1 MAYGIWQLERSP
13 HQVNCVVAAKAVR
26 PSLRLDAGTE
36 PPPSVEIRRSFELWP
51 RRVLAK
57 LTGAASI
64 RPQPRGLATCEDRLA
79 VYEPFAAR
87 MFPPYRRPTLFEF
100 CDPSGSWDRRS
111 ELLQVF
117 QNGAVVTVNQSSW
130 HPYVAASYAGAE
142 GRAGIQVQQG
152 EEIKLLLNVCV
163 DPDVEPFA
171 FSPVQGFANIAFED
185 YLETSIVEVE
195 AAMEEEK
202 ISGAEFRAA
211 FEEDYSDFL
220 AGGAGQIYA
229 SFDRERVTV
238 TPEEPSQVKVTLNCE
253 SEGAMPIVFGARD
266 LHTGEVTFSEL
277 LPLVCTSEKDAARA
291 AHEQAAQRQAILK
304 RASADRPR
312 L

>member
-1 MAYGIWQLERSP
+1 M
-13 HQVNCVVAAKAVR
+13 
-26 PSLRLDAGTE
+26 
-36 PPPSVEIRRSFELWP
+36 
-51 RRVLAK
+51 
-57 LTGAASI
+57 
-64 RPQPRGLATCEDRLA
+64 
-79 VYEPFAAR
+79 
-87 MFPPYRRPTLFEF
+87 
-100 CDPSGSWDRRS
+100 
-111 ELLQVF
+111 F
-117 QNGAVVTVNQSSW
+117 QNGAVVTVDQSSW
-130 HPYVAASYAGAE
+130 HPYAAASYAGAE
-142 GRAGIQVQQG
+142 GRAGIQIQRG

-163 DPDVEPFA
+163 DPEVEPFA
-171 FSPVQGFANIAFED
+171 FSPVQGFGDIAFED

-195 AAMEEEK
+195 AAMEEEEEEEEED
-202 ISGAEFRAA
+202 ISGAKFRAA

-253 SEGAMPIVFGARD
+253 SDGAMPIVFGARN

-277 LPLVCTSEKDAARA
+277 LPLVCTPEKDAARA
-291 AHEQAAQRQAILK
+291 AHEQAAKRQAILK